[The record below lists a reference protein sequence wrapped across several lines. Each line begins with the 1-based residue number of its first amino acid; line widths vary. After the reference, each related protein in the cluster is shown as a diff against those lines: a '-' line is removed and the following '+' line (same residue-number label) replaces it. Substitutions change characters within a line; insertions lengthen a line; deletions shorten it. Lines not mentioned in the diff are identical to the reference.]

1 MTDDKADS
9 TQPIAAPG
17 KCHYCFM
24 PLDDVAQ
31 LHRIED
37 CNKFLY
43 GEAAVLDTLT
53 QQVADLQAE
62 VAKLREALEF
72 VGDHLEGELG
82 LLSAD
87 DYDIEYGTNETVIIA
102 FNKVM
107 EALQSGRRI
116 RVWQD

>member
-9 TQPIAAPG
+9 TQPIATPVDE
-17 KCHYCFM
+17 FM
-24 PLDDVAQ
+24 ISLGD
-31 LHRIED
+31 LEH
-37 CNKFLY
+37 
-43 GEAAVLDTLT
+43 AALT

-116 RVWQD
+116 QVWQD

>member
-1 MTDDKADS
+1 MRFAEAEDVHS
-9 TQPIAAPG
+9 HAA
-17 KCHYCFM
+17 
-24 PLDDVAQ
+24 
-31 LHRIED
+31 
-37 CNKFLY
+37 
-43 GEAAVLDTLT
+43 LT

-62 VAKLREALEF
+62 VARLREALEF